1 MSKRR
6 QFSPQFKVETVL
18 EFLRGQKTAAQI
30 CREREIG
37 ADLLARW
44 RDEFLRR
51 ASELFETDRVRS
63 SEQQRITEL
72 EHLVGRLTIEL
83 DASKKASGLLDSPP
97 IRNGR
102 SFR

>member
-6 QFSPQFKVETVL
+6 QFSPQFKADTVL
-18 EFLRGQKTAAQI
+18 EYLRGQKTQAQL

-44 RDEFLRR
+44 RDEFFHH
-51 ASELFETDRVRS
+51 APEIFETTQTRS
-63 SEQQRITEL
+63 LEQQRIAEL

-83 DASKKASGLLDSPP
+83 DASKKASGLLDSLPT
-97 IRNGR
+97 RNGR